1 MSKEWRGDRGS
12 MPTAYIPALLL
23 PQPDR
28 LVSALRLA
36 VLSLCDPAS
45 PEGRQTNLRTS
56 WSLRLLL
63 CKNWR
68 LKIVVVQ
75 SLSCDQLFGDSMD
88 CSLPGSSVHGTF
100 QARVLEW
107 GTTAFSEACL
117 TCAKCKN
124 HCCFSMQGVPVAS
137 SKADD
142 LKSSWTFLFSKVS
155 L

>member
-88 CSLPGSSVHGTF
+88 CSLPGSSVHGIL
-100 QARVLEW
+100 QAKILGWVAISSSRGSSQPRDRTHISCIGRQILY
-107 GTTAFSEACL
+107 L
-117 TCAKCKN
+117 LN
-124 HCCFSMQGVPVAS
+124 HREVH
-137 SKADD
+137 
-142 LKSSWTFLFSKVS
+142 T
-155 L
+155 

>member
-88 CSLPGSSVHGTF
+88 CSLPGSSVHGIL
-100 QARVLEW
+100 QAKILGW
-107 GTTAFSEACL
+107 
-117 TCAKCKN
+117 
-124 HCCFSMQGVPVAS
+124 VAIS
-137 SKADD
+137 SSRG
-142 LKSSWTFLFSKVS
+142 SSQPRDRTHISCIGRQILYH
-155 L
+155 